1 MRLRRV
7 REINPTPG
15 QAVFFCAQT
24 LRDQIIAL
32 TGCDLDVFLQNPVIV
47 FRILIDWDAF
57 LVADHREDIKLLKRL
72 NQEAERF
79 IDIIKFHECR
89 FDLPDTI
96 PGRAGSW
103 DGSGQH
109 LGALLY
115 NPGDHESYIIAGTAA
130 PPTAVVSGLGLYLES
145 GLQEGNEGL
154 ATSGEVGM
162 LAKHALALFRD
173 VLEAS
178 SETHRFVRA
187 MTLLEFLASPN
198 TMTKMQE
205 VKKEIACHVAHDCAS
220 YQVVLERFKDLSHR
234 EIDGVEK
241 GLRTLIVHHG
251 KYLEDIVQS
260 DRDRILLFR
269 ELQSYSSSVIRDMI
283 GLKNL
288 TWEEFIDFR
297 KARRRDIGV
306 SK

>member
-1 MRLRRV
+1 MCVFDDFPDIRGGDQQLALMPISRLALDEPLEVQGSIIYPAGAIDLGELRV
-7 REINPTPG
+7 VSRDLGQINPTPG
-15 QAVFFCAQT
+15 QAVFFGAQT

-72 NQEAERF
+72 NQEAEQF

-220 YQVVLERFKDLSHR
+220 YQVVLERFKDLSSSFAQKRAHR
-234 EIDGVEK
+234 ERPRG
-241 GLRTLIVHHG
+241 
-251 KYLEDIVQS
+251 
-260 DRDRILLFR
+260 
-269 ELQSYSSSVIRDMI
+269 
-283 GLKNL
+283 
-288 TWEEFIDFR
+288 
-297 KARRRDIGV
+297 
-306 SK
+306 